1 MFEQAADLSPSEIKA
16 YRNFAFTDTLS
27 NPGNDPFFSVDNAA
41 FWISSLGYQLYLL
54 HDDSVISS
62 TRWGPED
69 ASTKQLIAYRTYIL
83 ADQYVGHPFFSLE
96 NPDIWINPIAFQAYM
111 DSTQDPVLS
120 STPATSRAPSR
131 ATSSISMAESH
142 ASSRVSF
149 IPSSRASSP
158 VSYASSDMLSRPSSS
173 MSVEV
178 IEIHDSDS
186 DDPGSTAFPAARS
199 TASSGNPF
207 VPKVEIVDASI
218 SLSSLPPATVPDTK
232 PERKKKGKGK
242 GKLQQPQQTAITRQE
257 KVDHIV
263 HSTSVPTTYD
273 VPRTPTALLVDLS
286 GSVELLR
293 APEGHLV
300 PLDTF
305 IRAQNHESWDGG
317 AGHTVGD
324 VNVAGFTSNLSEKIR
339 CRRCHL
345 KCNGIDTCEFFEEEI
360 FDGLE
365 RYEADEKGMQ
375 ELWDRAL
382 DQNEE
387 EAASGIICRFPNQGG
402 TRVSSASALCA
413 PLPHVSPLVLNVAV
427 VDPTTLKVAVAAH
440 DLVISLI
447 PPRSRQDAGRRT
459 SPRCMSSDGAARAA
473 GIVVLNEA
481 RLDPGIDHLSA
492 VKIID
497 GLHAKGSRVK
507 DFRLQCGALPTPD
520 CTDNPLAERRRHA
533 RRWCRTHGERA
544 AASLPVP
551 GDILGRD
558 RALEQREDSDAL
570 RSFLECMCSRGR
582 WKGSLWS
589 LRMRLQTPS
598 AHGKRFFIGCSDWK
612 RSEQGKHLYW
622 PMPWNIDEAVMQFV
636 LDNDGHLPNGPQS
649 LNETCFLTAH
659 PRIGL
664 NNCSYSHIIDG
675 QIRVPE
681 IRRRKCKSE
690 MIIFIPVKPSPATL
704 HKAIV
709 ILRNPHN
716 HPMHPKTKPSAEDN
730 VKLGTAV
737 KSAGLTGLTVQ
748 KLRNGQF
755 LRPPHCRFTMENR
768 SQKAVLH
775 MPTVD
780 GFEISS
786 PRRRRSSI
794 RWGWDGK
801 VKHTSFSVSDAR
813 ARAKVGVGRSRS
825 GEGEG
830 EGESESES
838 EGGQRVGRSSGGGGG
853 ESKSEG
859 SDEGSGGASVG
870 SVVALRLQWAR
881 PRAGA
886 GASASAGVG
895 FSTLVAAGKA
905 EGEGGSLPARAR
917 ARARARES
925 ARGKGES
932 ESEGQ
937 GQEREGEWGS
947 VAAGLLQRVRRRG
960 WESALAGRL
969 QRARARAACRLV
981 AAGEG
986 EGGARLQRCEGEAL
1000 QVYLRGTSQPLPT
1013 RSSPQMRKPPRHRR
1027 TLHGAHVGGAH
1038 SSEVVPVAGGRR
1050 RALMSDV
1057 APEVLFAL

>member
-62 TRWGPED
+62 TSWGPED

-111 DSTQDPVLS
+111 DSTQDQVLS

-131 ATSSISMAESH
+131 ATSSISMAESR

-158 VSYASSDMLSRPSSS
+158 ISYASSDMLSRPSSS

-207 VPKVEIVDASI
+207 VPPLPKVEIVDASI

-263 HSTSVPTTYD
+263 HSTSVPMTYD

-375 ELWDRAL
+375 ELWDHAL

-387 EAASGIICRFPNQGG
+387 EAASAPGIICRFYV
-402 TRVSSASALCA
+402 RIMKSKC
-413 PLPHVSPLVLNVAV
+413 
-427 VDPTTLKVAVAAH
+427 K
-440 DLVISLI
+440 
-447 PPRSRQDAGRRT
+447 
-459 SPRCMSSDGAARAA
+459 
-473 GIVVLNEA
+473 
-481 RLDPGIDHLSA
+481 
-492 VKIID
+492 
-497 GLHAKGSRVK
+497 
-507 DFRLQCGALPTPD
+507 
-520 CTDNPLAERRRHA
+520 
-533 RRWCRTHGERA
+533 
-544 AASLPVP
+544 
-551 GDILGRD
+551 
-558 RALEQREDSDAL
+558 
-570 RSFLECMCSRGR
+570 
-582 WKGSLWS
+582 LWS

-598 AHGKRFFIGCSDWK
+598 AHGKRFFIGCSHWK

-622 PMPWNIDEAVMQFV
+622 PMPLNIDEAVLQFV

-681 IRRRKCKSE
+681 IRHRKCKSE

-748 KLRNGQF
+748 KLRNAPSTLSIYDGKPVAESSPAYANSRRVRDFITTQKKVEYPMGMGWEGILHELNVRQVMLPKSERYIHTAMSKNGFRLVVTMHPQIAMFIHKLLCLYIDYTFRRVEGKMDEWEVAGFLERFQQRLTFGSLYCDTQTKEAFAQLFTELFDTIFQVTGESLKLAPFYPDAKCRVIVMDGEVPQAQGYAQF
-755 LRPPHCRFTMENR
+755 LATYNDPSISGISTRNPNELLPKSLKICNPH
-768 SQKAVLH
+768 
-775 MPTVD
+775 
-780 GFEISS
+780 FERHIDDL
-786 PRRRRSSI
+786 PKHIPIPVIARLKSI
-794 RWGWDGK
+794 MGLETQIEIDAWHKFVAAQEDIEIQRW
-801 VKHTSFSVSDAR
+801 
-813 ARAKVGVGRSRS
+813 
-825 GEGEG
+825 
-830 EGESESES
+830 
-838 EGGQRVGRSSGGGGG
+838 
-853 ESKSEG
+853 
-859 SDEGSGGASVG
+859 
-870 SVVALRLQWAR
+870 
-881 PRAGA
+881 
-886 GASASAGVG
+886 
-895 FSTLVAAGKA
+895 STLTFYNADQWRDKLFIRYTAIPEGTGILWGIPVPSGIAVYGKRLTLTFHSAAQWRDQLFIHYGK
-905 EGEGGSLPARAR
+905 
-917 ARARARES
+917 
-925 ARGKGES
+925 
-932 ESEGQ
+932 
-937 GQEREGEWGS
+937 WT
-947 VAAGLLQRVRRRG
+947 
-960 WESALAGRL
+960 
-969 QRARARAACRLV
+969 
-981 AAGEG
+981 
-986 EGGARLQRCEGEAL
+986 ARLFA
-1000 QVYLRGTSQPLPT
+1000 
-1013 RSSPQMRKPPRHRR
+1013 SPW
-1027 TLHGAHVGGAH
+1027 
-1038 SSEVVPVAGGRR
+1038 PVFR
-1050 RALMSDV
+1050 L
-1057 APEVLFAL
+1057 